1 MLQALK
7 PSLELQTH
15 YMYLIGLLQLSQ
27 PSNNMS
33 LDVSVLNVP
42 LYAVIFSSVVVAVGA
57 LAVLDVV
64 MVRFCDSCDL
74 KRLSTRFDVWCSR
87 RCRCCPSVMSN
98 LDGNDRFFRGRRLS
112 FVWMVH
118 ACRCYRSLDV
128 E

>member
-1 MLQALK
+1 M
-7 PSLELQTH
+7 SLE
-15 YMYLIGLLQLSQ
+15 
-27 PSNNMS
+27 
-33 LDVSVLNVP
+33 VSVLNV
-42 LYAVIFSSVVVAVGA
+42 LYAVIFSSVVVAVGM

-64 MVRFCDSCDL
+64 IVRFCDSCDL